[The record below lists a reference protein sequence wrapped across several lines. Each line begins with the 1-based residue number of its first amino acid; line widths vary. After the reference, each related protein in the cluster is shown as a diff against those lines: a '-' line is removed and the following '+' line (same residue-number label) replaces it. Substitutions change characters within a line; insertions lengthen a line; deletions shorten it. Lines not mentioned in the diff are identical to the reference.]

1 MCKYLAQSAGP
12 TMARSCADSLGE
24 RQAMRRRIAW
34 ALAASMALGVTTTT
48 VFADDDPP
56 PTPKTAP
63 ASGWAGPLKDWN
75 KPAPKPQPKKVEPP
89 APPKPTLSEKVQ
101 AARYK
106 EQADLLRRL
115 AICDKLKEIAER
127 TNDPELER
135 KAEQLEER
143 ANSLYADH
151 SQLLARTVESANNAT
166 SVAQAD
172 SNKLL
177 NKKDGST
184 AVASKGDKP

>member
-1 MCKYLAQSAGP
+1 
-12 TMARSCADSLGE
+12 
-24 RQAMRRRIAW
+24 MRKRIAW
-34 ALAASMALGVTTTT
+34 ALAAGLALGVTAST

-56 PTPKTAP
+56 PAPKAAP
-63 ASGWAGPLKDWN
+63 PSGWAGPFKDWN
-75 KPAPKPQPKKVEPP
+75 KPAPKPQPKKAEPP
-89 APPKPTLSEKVQ
+89 PPPKPTLTDKVQ

-106 EQADLLRRL
+106 EQADLLRRM

-127 TNDPELER
+127 TNDPELAR

-143 ANSLYADH
+143 ANSLYSDH
-151 SQLLARTVESANNAT
+151 ALMLAKTVESSRNGT
-166 SVAQAD
+166 SVVQAD

-177 NKKDGST
+177 EKKDAAT

>member
-1 MCKYLAQSAGP
+1 
-12 TMARSCADSLGE
+12 
-24 RQAMRRRIAW
+24 MRRQIAW
-34 ALAASMALGVTTTT
+34 ALAAGLALGVTAST

-56 PTPKTAP
+56 APKAAP
-63 ASGWAGPLKDWN
+63 ASGWTGPLKDWN
-75 KPAPKPQPKKVEPP
+75 KPAPKPQPKKIEPP
-89 APPKPTLSEKVQ
+89 PRPKPTLADKVQ
-101 AARYK
+101 AASYK
-106 EQADLLRRL
+106 ERADLLRRM

-127 TNDPELER
+127 TNDPELAR

-151 SQLLARTVESANNAT
+151 ALMLTRTVESANTAT

-177 NKKDGST
+177 DRKNAST